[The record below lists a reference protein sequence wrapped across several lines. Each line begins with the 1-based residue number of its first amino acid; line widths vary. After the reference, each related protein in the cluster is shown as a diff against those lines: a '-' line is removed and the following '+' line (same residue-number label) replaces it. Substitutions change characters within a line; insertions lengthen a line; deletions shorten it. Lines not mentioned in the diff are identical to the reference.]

1 MGIITAKKL
10 FMKISFF
17 ILSIRVEYISDF
29 WKTFFMNFELRVL
42 RPVIDKL
49 SKLHKN
55 ESSINV
61 EFVDLCFT
69 SVYECQVMF

>member
-1 MGIITAKKL
+1 
-10 FMKISFF
+10 
-17 ILSIRVEYISDF
+17 
-29 WKTFFMNFELRVL
+29 MNFELRVL

-69 SVYECQVMF
+69 SVLWMSSYVLAKEKNTSASGGVYPGSIPGWGDSNFLRIYE